1 MKMTTCRILS
11 LFVLMLN
18 AVFANSQSY
27 TSFFTGNAANIVT
40 TPQGG
45 ICMMGGATESDDA
58 MRWFLQR
65 AAGGDVLVLRAS
77 GSNGYNSYLY
87 SELGVSV
94 NSVETIV
101 FNNATAAAEP
111 YIHQRI
117 AQAEA
122 IWFAGGDQW
131 RYVSWWR
138 NTAIDSLI
146 NDAILNRNIVIG
158 GTSAGMAI
166 LGGAYF
172 TAKNGTV
179 TTAEALSNPYHVRVA
194 VDSARFLDLHH
205 LRDVIT
211 DTHYDNPVRKG
222 RHVTFMARMFQD
234 WGMQAKGIAC
244 DEYTAVCVL
253 PNGNASVYGRFPAGD
268 DNAYFIQTNC
278 ELDEQ
283 LPESCAPGVP
293 LHWNRGGQ
301 ALKVYKIKG
310 TPTGNN
316 RFDLVDWKSG
326 FGGTWEN
333 WHVNNGVFNEAPG
346 NAIDCEIVS
355 SVAYSGADA
364 GISVF
369 PNPTGG
375 VLFITASG
383 ADIQALSLS
392 DLNGKV
398 FFQNQQFTGAPLSIA
413 HLSSGMYLLKIHTA
427 QGVFIAKVLKR

>member
-1 MKMTTCRILS
+1 MKVTTRRILF
-11 LFVLMLN
+11 LFALILN
-18 AVFANSQSY
+18 AIFAAGQSY
-27 TSFFTGNAANIVT
+27 TSFFTGNSTNIIT
-40 TPQGG
+40 APQGG

-77 GSNGYNSYLY
+77 GSSGYNNYLY

-101 FNNATAAAEP
+101 FNNATAANEP
-111 YIHQRI
+111 YIHQKI

-146 NDAILNRNIVIG
+146 NDALLNRNIVIG

-179 TTAEALSNPYHVRVA
+179 TTADALGNPYHARVA
-194 VDSARFLDLHH
+194 IDSARFLDLPQ

-234 WGMQAKGIAC
+234 WGMEAKGIAC
-244 DEYTAVCVL
+244 DEYTAVCIL
-253 PNGNASVYGRFPAGD
+253 PNGNASVYGGFPASD

-283 LPESCAPGVP
+283 LPENCAPGMP
-293 LHWNRGGQ
+293 LNWNRGGQ
-301 ALKVYKIKG
+301 ALKVYKVKG
-310 TPTGNN
+310 TATGNN
-316 RFDLVDWKSG
+316 RFDLNDWKTG
-326 FGGTWEN
+326 FGGTWEQ

-346 NAIDCEIVS
+346 AAIDCEVVS
-355 SVAYSGADA
+355 STTAFGAAA

-369 PNPTGG
+369 PNPTDGT
-375 VLFITASG
+375 LFITHSG
-383 ADIQALSLS
+383 ADIQSLTVS
-392 DLNGKV
+392 DLNGRVLIQK
-398 FFQNQQFTGAPLSIA
+398 QQAAGAQLDIA
-413 HLSSGMYLLKIHTA
+413 HLPSGMYLLKINTG
-427 QGVFIAKVLKR
+427 QGVFTAKVVRR